1 VTEQFSCQSESQDYF
16 IIVACVKTYSN
27 VIFPDKLHVQLKRPR
42 IVPGEEVDEKSK
54 KVGYQLFL

>member
-1 VTEQFSCQSESQDYF
+1 MTEQFSYQSEGQNYV
-16 IIVACVKTYSN
+16 ITVVCVKTYSN